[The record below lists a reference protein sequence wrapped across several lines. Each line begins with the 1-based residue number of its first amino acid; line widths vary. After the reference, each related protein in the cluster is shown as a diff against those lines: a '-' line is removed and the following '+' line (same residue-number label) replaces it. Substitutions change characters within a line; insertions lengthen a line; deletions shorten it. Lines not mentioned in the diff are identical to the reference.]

1 MAKAVPAPQ
10 RRPQLPVV
18 PARSGGGRAGLR
30 EYLRGVWDE
39 LRKVQWPTRDELGRM
54 TGIVI
59 ATVILF
65 AIIIGGADYVLGLG
79 VKQIYTTSPSAAAS
93 PAPSGSTAPAKTS
106 APAASSAPSV
116 SAPPTPVK

>member
-1 MAKAVPAPQ
+1 PQ
-10 RRPQLPVV
+10 GRPRLPVA
-18 PARSGGGRAGLR
+18 PARSGAGRAGLR

-65 AIIIGGADYVLGLG
+65 AAIIGGADYLLGFG
-79 VKQIYTTSPSAAAS
+79 AKQIYSTSSS
-93 PAPSGSTAPAKTS
+93 SAPAATS
-106 APAASSAPSV
+106 APAASAAPRTSAVPSPAA
-116 SAPPTPVK
+116 SSNSTPLP

>member
-1 MAKAVPAPQ
+1 MAKAVPAPP
-10 RRPQLPVV
+10 RRPQLPMA
-18 PARSGGGRAGLR
+18 PARSGAGRAGLR

-65 AIIIGGADYVLGLG
+65 AVIIGGADYLLGLG
-79 VKQIYTTSPSAAAS
+79 VKQIYSTPSTTAAPAVSPGAATAAPQASAVPSAAPS
-93 PAPSGSTAPAKTS
+93 SGSTPL
-106 APAASSAPSV
+106 P
-116 SAPPTPVK
+116 